1 MTQLP
6 KRLFRTLLLAT
17 ALAILAR
24 SSSAQAPGDRLQRVV
39 QPYVD
44 AQMFMG
50 SVLVATD
57 GKIIFSKSYGMAD
70 LEWNVPNSPTTRF
83 NIASM
88 TKQFTA
94 ASILLLEDRGKLK
107 TDDLVKKYLPDAPA
121 SWDKITIYHL
131 LTHTSGIREDA
142 AKYEPGTPD
151 KLVFNDRP
159 LNFQPGEQLAYTN
172 LGYIVLGYLLERI
185 SGQTY
190 EEFVQE
196 NIFKPLGMND
206 SGLMSFVSI
215 IPRRASGYWPGSNGT
230 ENADRPDARMGFSS
244 GSLYST
250 TEDLL
255 RWEEGLFGGKL
266 LTPASLRKM
275 TTPFKSDYACGLY
288 VKRVNGRLMIEHDG
302 NNIGFNSDM
311 AYYPE
316 DRIAVIVLANLNG
329 TVTGEM
335 TRALAAVA
343 HGEAPPI
350 PSVHKEISLSKEV
363 LTRYA
368 GTYQFPH
375 YSLKMVPEGTHLLVE
390 FDNGGTL
397 AVFPESDTKFFSK
410 PWPTQFEFSKNEHGE
425 FTILIRYEDGKEES
439 AVKK

>member
-1 MTQLP
+1 MMRLP
-6 KRLFRTLLLAT
+6 KRAFRILLPAI
-17 ALAILAR
+17 ALALLQI
-24 SSSAQAPGDRLQRVV
+24 SSAQEPGDRWQRVV

-50 SVLVATD
+50 SVLVAKG
-57 GKIIFSKSYGMAD
+57 GKVVFSKSYGMAD
-70 LEWNVPNSPTTRF
+70 LEWDVPNSPTTRF

-121 SWDKITIYHL
+121 SWDNITIYHL
-131 LTHTSGIREDA
+131 LTHTSGIPDDG

-159 LNFQPGEQLAYTN
+159 LNFQPGEQWAYTN
-172 LGYIVLGYLLERI
+172 LGYIVLGYLIERI

-190 EEFVQE
+190 EDFVHE

-206 SGLMSFVSI
+206 SGLMSFVTI
-215 IPRRASGYWPGSNGT
+215 IPRRASGYWPGSNGID
-230 ENADRPDARMGFSS
+230 NADRPDARIGFSS

-250 TEDLL
+250 TEDLF
-255 RWEEGLFGGKL
+255 RWDEGLFGGKL

-275 TTPFKSDYACGLY
+275 TTPFKSDYACG
-288 VKRVNGRLMIEHDG
+288 VHVNRVNGHLMIEHDG
-302 NNIGFNSDM
+302 NNIGYDADM

-329 TVTGEM
+329 TVTGGM
-335 TRALAAVA
+335 TKALAAVA
-343 HGEAPPI
+343 HGETPPI
-350 PSVHKEISLSKEV
+350 PFVQREIPLSMEV
-363 LTRYA
+363 LARYA

-375 YSLKMVPEGTHLLVE
+375 YSLKMVPEGNHLLVE

-397 AVFPESDTKFFSK
+397 PVFPESETKFFSK
-410 PWPTQFEFSKNEHGE
+410 PWPIQFEFSKNGNGE
-425 FTILIRYEDGKEES
+425 FTILKRHQGGRDENG
-439 AVKK
+439 VKK